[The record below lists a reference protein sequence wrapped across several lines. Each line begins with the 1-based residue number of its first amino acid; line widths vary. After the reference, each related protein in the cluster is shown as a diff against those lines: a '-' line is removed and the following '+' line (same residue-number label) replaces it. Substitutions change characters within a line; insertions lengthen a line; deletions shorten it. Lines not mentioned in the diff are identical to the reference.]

1 MKNRFTL
8 LMILLVFFGSSVFS
22 QTASLPSVTASPNG
36 EVTVPLNVTGFSNI
50 GAIMLKIQIDPTIL
64 SFETITGAPAGMVAG
79 VAGNVLTLSW
89 SGPPYYTQLNGTLAN
104 LIFLYNGPGTS
115 VMNFLGTYEVI
126 QMIPVPFTPITL
138 TFTNGSVSPKLDNAA
153 KATLLDY
160 SCAVTGAAVSVPVK
174 YEGFGTNVGSI
185 TQKIQYDATKL
196 HYDSVSKMGNLA
208 GANAGATGGIVTIA
222 WENTSGANINYPANQ
237 FILNFTYIGSTSTTL
252 TFYPGCIIT
261 TNAAVNIPVS
271 YFNGTVNTTAITPPV
286 PGTITQP
293 TCAVQTGSVAM
304 SGLPAGAW
312 TVTLSPGAIV
322 RTGTGTTAT
331 ISSLAPNTYT
341 AVVTNST
348 GCTST
353 ASSPFTI
360 NAAPAVPTAPTVGTI
375 TQPTC
380 SVATGSVVLN
390 GLPASG
396 TWTVTI
402 NPGPIV
408 RTGTGVTVTVTG
420 LTANTYTAVVTN
432 SVGCSSA
439 ASANIVINA
448 QPATP
453 TAPVVGAITQP
464 TCAVAT
470 GSVVLS
476 GLPAT
481 GTWTINPGAI
491 TGTGVSTTVSGLAT
505 GTYNFTVTNAAGC
518 VSPASGNVVINAQ
531 PASPVAT
538 ATNNGP
544 VCVGGTL
551 NLTGGPAS
559 MTTYAWTGPNGFTS
573 AIQSPSITNVTSA
586 AAGVYHLTVTNSV
599 GCSAT
604 ANTTAEVNAGQ
615 VAAASNN
622 GPLCVGSTLILT
634 GSPEGLSAY
643 AWTGP
648 NGFTSSLPNPT
659 IANVTTAAAGVY
671 HLTVTN
677 ILGCTGTANTTL
689 VVNTIPEAPVVT
701 AAGFVLTS
709 SATDGNQWYYEGNPI
724 AGATG
729 HTYTVVHN
737 TGWYWTQVT
746 LNGCVSDTSNHVWI
760 EVIGI
765 QDLPSDASF
774 NVYPVPN
781 DGIFTASVLYPAE
794 TTFSI
799 CIFNQIG
806 DKIFEIRDVKT
817 INGKYDKL
825 INLKPM
831 PSGIYSVVFLN
842 GEAKAVRKV
851 VVVNR

>member
-1 MKNRFTL
+1 M
-8 LMILLVFFGSSVFS
+8 
-22 QTASLPSVTASPNG
+22 
-36 EVTVPLNVTGFSNI
+36 
-50 GAIMLKIQIDPTIL
+50 
-64 SFETITGAPAGMVAG
+64 
-79 VAGNVLTLSW
+79 
-89 SGPPYYTQLNGTLAN
+89 
-104 LIFLYNGPGTS
+104 
-115 VMNFLGTYEVI
+115 
-126 QMIPVPFTPITL
+126 
-138 TFTNGSVSPKLDNAA
+138 
-153 KATLLDY
+153 
-160 SCAVTGAAVSVPVK
+160 
-174 YEGFGTNVGSI
+174 
-185 TQKIQYDATKL
+185 
-196 HYDSVSKMGNLA
+196 
-208 GANAGATGGIVTIA
+208 
-222 WENTSGANINYPANQ
+222 
-237 FILNFTYIGSTSTTL
+237 
-252 TFYPGCIIT
+252 
-261 TNAAVNIPVS
+261 
-271 YFNGTVNTTAITPPV
+271 
-286 PGTITQP
+286 
-293 TCAVQTGSVAM
+293 
-304 SGLPAGAW
+304 
-312 TVTLSPGAIV
+312 
-322 RTGTGTTAT
+322 
-331 ISSLAPNTYT
+331 
-341 AVVTNST
+341 
-348 GCTST
+348 
-353 ASSPFTI
+353 
-360 NAAPAVPTAPTVGTI
+360 
-375 TQPTC
+375 
-380 SVATGSVVLN
+380 VLN

-453 TAPVVGAITQP
+453 TAPVVGTITQP

-724 AGATG
+724 PGATG

>member
-1 MKNRFTL
+1 
-8 LMILLVFFGSSVFS
+8 
-22 QTASLPSVTASPNG
+22 
-36 EVTVPLNVTGFSNI
+36 
-50 GAIMLKIQIDPTIL
+50 
-64 SFETITGAPAGMVAG
+64 
-79 VAGNVLTLSW
+79 VLTLSW

-138 TFTNGSVSPKLDNAA
+138 TFANGSVSPKLDNVA
-153 KATLLDY
+153 KATLLDQG
-160 SCAVTGAAVSVPVK
+160 CAVTGGTVSVPIK

-185 TQKIQYDATKL
+185 TQKVQYDATKL
-196 HYDSVSKMGNLA
+196 TFVSVTKMGTLI

-261 TNAAVNIPVS
+261 TNATGNIPVS
-271 YFNGTVNTTAITPPV
+271 YFNGTITTTAITPPV

-304 SGLPAGAW
+304 SGLPAGTW
-312 TVTLSPGAIV
+312 TMTISPGSIIK
-322 RTGTGTTAT
+322 TGTGTTAT
-331 ISSLAPNTYT
+331 ITGLAPNTYT
-341 AVVTNST
+341 AVVTNSI

-453 TAPVVGAITQP
+453 TAPVVGTITQP

-481 GTWTINPGAI
+481 GTWTINPGAH
-491 TGTGVSTTVSGLAT
+491 TGTGVSTTITGLAT

-648 NGFTSSLPNPT
+648 NGFVSNLPNPT

-689 VVNTIPEAPVVT
+689 VVNTIPETPVVT